1 MTLRASRGLLKFCP
15 FPASPWPLR
24 LPGLDS
30 ALGSPPA
37 ALEGI

>member
-1 MTLRASRGLLKFCP
+1 MTLRDSRGLLKFCP

-24 LPGLDS
+24 LPCLDL

-37 ALEGI
+37 AVAGI